1 MIRGDVMYRLCI
13 ILSALLIIIVPAKN
27 SDATSI
33 TGGYFL
39 TNPLKLGLP
48 PNQSA
53 TSENFTNRVNGVGSV
68 VVQFNEEEEQPVSE
82 NFSADTGNNNDPAT
96 WSPIDPFDINISG
109 WQATISGDELSGT
122 NGWVE
127 IKYASNEYLYFG
139 NLVGDANFDGTVSP
153 FDAMLVINYINDQ
166 SSSTGGDDYDIDGNG
181 TVTPLDALIIVNIL
195 NQNPGDYPQLAEG
208 PFVRNGGS
216 NSFFPI
222 DNNPIQL
229 YEPSGTYTIFN
240 KEISYDPG
248 SNLALISDPNKSN
261 LYAIAMVEPVP
272 EPATMLLLGTGLA
285 GLFGLRR
292 KFRKK

>member
-1 MIRGDVMYRLCI
+1 MYRLCI

-39 TNPLKLGLP
+39 TNPLKIGLP
-48 PNQSA
+48 PSQSA
-53 TSENFTNRVNGVGSV
+53 TSENFTNTQDGIESV
-68 VVQFNEEEEQPVSE
+68 VITFDGSPDGSF
-82 NFSADTGNNNDPAT
+82 FSANTGNNNDPST
-96 WSPIDPFDINISG
+96 WSSIGAFDIAITDS
-109 WQATISGDELSGT
+109 QATISGLNVT

-127 IKYASNEYLYFG
+127 IGYASNEYLYFG

-166 SSSTGGDDYDIDGNG
+166 SGNTYGDDYDINSDG

-208 PFVRNGGS
+208 PFVRNDGS

-240 KEISYDPG
+240 KEISYDPRCK
-248 SNLALISDPNKSN
+248 LVLISAPNKSN
-261 LYAIAMVEPVP
+261 LYSIAIVEPVP
-272 EPATMLLLGTGLA
+272 EPATIILLGSGLIGLA
-285 GLFGLRR
+285 GLRR
-292 KFRKK
+292 KFRKKQ

>member
-1 MIRGDVMYRLCI
+1 MYRVCI
-13 ILSALLIIIVPAKN
+13 FLIALLIIIVPVKD

-48 PNQSA
+48 SNQSA
-53 TSENFTNRVNGVGSV
+53 TSENFTNTEDGVGSV
-68 VVQFNEEEEQPVSE
+68 VIEFDNQPLFG
-82 NFSADTGNNNDPAT
+82 NFSVMTGNSNDPDT
-96 WSPIDPFDINISG
+96 WLSVDVFDINISG
-109 WQATISGDELSGT
+109 NQAIVSDLNVT

-127 IKYASNEYLYFG
+127 IGYTSSEYRYFG

-153 FDAMLVINYINDQ
+153 FDALLVINYINDQ
-166 SSSTGGDDYDIDGNG
+166 SESTDGDDYDIDGNG
-181 TVTPLDALIIVNIL
+181 TVTPFDALIIVNIL

-208 PFVRNGGS
+208 PFVRNSGS

-229 YEPSGTYTIFN
+229 YEPSGTLTIFN
-240 KEISYDPG
+240 KDIFYDP
-248 SNLALISDPNKSN
+248 SFNLVLISDPNKSN

-272 EPATMLLLGTGLA
+272 EPATILLLGSGLI
-285 GLFGLRR
+285 GLLGLRR
-292 KFRKK
+292 RLRK